1 MSAFTVSQ
9 ALAAAKAAGLERLD
23 AQLLL
28 GHVLQQSRTWLLAHD
43 EAPLLPAQIQE
54 VQQLIA
60 QRAQGVPL
68 AYLVGERE
76 FHGLTLRVTPDVLV
90 PRPDTETLVDW
101 ALELLGPEAAN
112 VIDLGTGSG
121 AIALALKA
129 ARPAW
134 QVQALDCSAA
144 ALGVAQDNA
153 QRLGL
158 EVHFQRS
165 HWLQALAD
173 GPAPVRFDLIVSNPP
188 YIDADDPHLAALH
201 AEPRGAL
208 TPGSDGLSDLRDI
221 IQSAPAHLHR
231 GGWLL
236 LEHGWNQAE
245 AVCQL
250 LAQAGFQ
257 EVSTR
262 RDLAS
267 QPRCSGGRW

>member
-1 MSAFTVSQ
+1 MLFRS
-9 ALAAAKAAGLERLD
+9 
-23 AQLLL
+23 
-28 GHVLQQSRTWLLAHD
+28 HD
-43 EAPLLPAQIQE
+43 EAPLLPAQTQE

-144 ALGVAQDNA
+144 ALAVAQDNA

-158 EVHFQRS
+158 QVDRK
-165 HWLQALAD
+165 
-173 GPAPVRFDLIVSNPP
+173 
-188 YIDADDPHLAALH
+188 
-201 AEPRGAL
+201 
-208 TPGSDGLSDLRDI
+208 
-221 IQSAPAHLHR
+221 
-231 GGWLL
+231 
-236 LEHGWNQAE
+236 
-245 AVCQL
+245 
-250 LAQAGFQ
+250 
-257 EVSTR
+257 STR
-262 RDLAS
+262 LNSSHVSESRMPSSA
-267 QPRCSGGRW
+267 

>member
-1 MSAFTVSQ
+1 MSPFTVTQ
-9 ALAAAKAAGLERLD
+9 ALAAARAAGLERLD

-43 EAPLLPAQIQE
+43 EAPLLPAQTQDL
-54 VQQLIA
+54 QRLIR

-76 FHGLTLRVTPDVLV
+76 FHGLMLRVTPDVLV

-173 GPAPVRFDLIVSNPP
+173 DPAPVKFDLIVSNPP

>member
-1 MSAFTVSQ
+1 MLF
-9 ALAAAKAAGLERLD
+9 
-23 AQLLL
+23 
-28 GHVLQQSRTWLLAHD
+28 
-43 EAPLLPAQIQE
+43 
-54 VQQLIA
+54 
-60 QRAQGVPL
+60 
-68 AYLVGERE
+68 
-76 FHGLTLRVTPDVLV
+76 
-90 PRPDTETLVDW
+90 
-101 ALELLGPEAAN
+101 
-112 VIDLGTGSG
+112 
-121 AIALALKA
+121 
-129 ARPAW
+129 
-134 QVQALDCSAA
+134 
-144 ALGVAQDNA
+144 
-153 QRLGL
+153 
-158 EVHFQRS
+158 RS
-165 HWLQALAD
+165 
-173 GPAPVRFDLIVSNPP
+173 LIVSNPP